1 MKRFNIPSTFSLSN
15 DIELNNPDFH
25 LVKLRIMSSGENYN
39 GSSFTINSLNRA
51 KNSVAYTPILANI
64 IEREDGQLDANG
76 HDINLEINVDYN
88 GSVVCKETYIERPV
102 GVFLNDTTEV
112 IHDVEND
119 VYFIQAYGVL
129 WKTYSDAYEV
139 LKRDEVKDV
148 SVEIECYD
156 GAYREDGYYEIY
168 EYNILGTTILGNGC
182 LPAIENS
189 RIEFN
194 FSMNNDY
201 QDKLNQISVLLK
213 DFLAKGGEE
222 VEENKEFEQE
232 ILDEIVEEDVV
243 EEPQVFEEKVC
254 EECGKPIEECECGE
268 DVKCE
273 QEVDEDVQDEEE
285 KEEFEQ
291 EIEEVQE
298 EDPQEEFTQEPQEEI
313 KVYTQEELDE
323 VVASVREEYSQMLA
337 ELEEL
342 RVFKA
347 EYDKAIEVQKLNN
360 AMDELVVNFNVE
372 EELVKELREK
382 VLNGEY
388 TIEQFEL
395 QLYRN
400 AKPIEK
406 KEFKKESNKLPII
419 DKEEKMSDID
429 RFFDYYG
436 VTKNKYQK

>member
-39 GSSFTINSLNRA
+39 GSSFTINSLNKA

-76 HDINLEINVDYN
+76 HDINLEINMDYN
-88 GSVVCKETYIERPV
+88 GNVVYKETYIERPV

-112 IHDVEND
+112 MHDIEND

-129 WKTYSDAYEV
+129 WKTYSDAYEI

-156 GAYREDGYYEIY
+156 GAFREDGYYEIY

-201 QDKLNQISVLLK
+201 QDKLNQISALLK

-232 ILDEIVEEDVV
+232 ILDEIVEEVV
-243 EEPQVFEEKVC
+243 EETQEFAEEVEVC

-273 QEVDEDVQDEEE
+273 QEVDEEVQEEE

-291 EIEEVQE
+291 ETEEVQE
-298 EDPQEEFTQEPQEEI
+298 EPQEEFTQEPQEEI

-323 VVASVREEYSQMLA
+323 AIANVREEYAQIVA

-342 RVFKA
+342 KAFKA

-372 EELVKELREK
+372 EEIVKELREK

-429 RFFDYYG
+429 RFFESFG

>member
-15 DIELNNPDFH
+15 DIELNNPNFH

-76 HDINLEINVDYN
+76 HDINLEINMDYN
-88 GSVVCKETYIERPV
+88 GNVVYKETYIERPV

-112 IHDVEND
+112 MHDVEND

-201 QDKLNQISVLLK
+201 QDKLNQISALLK
-213 DFLAKGGEE
+213 DFLA
-222 VEENKEFEQE
+222 
-232 ILDEIVEEDVV
+232 
-243 EEPQVFEEKVC
+243 
-254 EECGKPIEECECGE
+254 
-268 DVKCE
+268 
-273 QEVDEDVQDEEE
+273 
-285 KEEFEQ
+285 
-291 EIEEVQE
+291 
-298 EDPQEEFTQEPQEEI
+298 
-313 KVYTQEELDE
+313 
-323 VVASVREEYSQMLA
+323 
-337 ELEEL
+337 
-342 RVFKA
+342 
-347 EYDKAIEVQKLNN
+347 
-360 AMDELVVNFNVE
+360 
-372 EELVKELREK
+372 
-382 VLNGEY
+382 
-388 TIEQFEL
+388 
-395 QLYRN
+395 
-400 AKPIEK
+400 
-406 KEFKKESNKLPII
+406 
-419 DKEEKMSDID
+419 
-429 RFFDYYG
+429 
-436 VTKNKYQK
+436 